1 MKKLFAF
8 LLLAL
13 LSLTANSV
21 FANCKDAVVL
31 VHGNTGSSSDWNNT
45 YQELLNRGYSSSE
58 IFRPNWGSSCA
69 ACNNHYGSEETPVR
83 NAIQSAISQSCSGK
97 VDIVA
102 HSMGVT
108 LAIDQVTDLNVSH
121 KVNDF
126 VAIAGAVRGLKSCG
140 YYPFN
145 VYTATCGYWGLSVGS
160 PFLNSIYGDNFA
172 ANVYSIKSWSDQVV
186 CVGGCTVG
194 GVHSSSLW
202 NETASFTYTYGH
214 FGLQSYTSKKQV
226 DLIQ

>member
-1 MKKLFAF
+1 MNK
-8 LLLAL
+8 LLLFLMLMLA
-13 LSLTANSV
+13 SAAS

-31 VHGNTGSSSDWNNT
+31 VHGNAGSSSDWSNT
-45 YQELLNRGYSSSE
+45 YNELLSRGYNHAE

-83 NAIQSAISQSCSGK
+83 NAIQAAITQSCTGK

-108 LAIDQVTDLNVSH
+108 LAIDQINDLSVST
-121 KVNDF
+121 KINDF
-126 VAIAGAVRGLKSCG
+126 VAVAGAVRGLRSCG

-145 VYTATCGYWGLSVGS
+145 VYTPTCGYWGLSIGS
-160 PFLNSIYGDNFA
+160 PFLNSIYGDHFA
-172 ANVYSIKSWSDQVV
+172 ADVYSIKSWADQVV

-194 GVHSSSLW
+194 GIHSSSVW
-202 NETASFTYTYGH
+202 NETASFTYGYGH
-214 FGLQSYTSKKQV
+214 FGLQSFTSVKQV
-226 DLIQ
+226 DLLQ